1 MKRKILIIDDE
12 EHILELLKVNLEF
25 SGYETHT
32 YETGKGAL
40 ELIAKIEPDLILLDL
55 MLPEID
61 GIEICKKIRKNSKFN
76 KIKLLIL
83 SAKSDEIDKILCLE
97 IGADDYITKPFS
109 LRELLAR
116 IKAIFRRENYEYDNI
131 SQVQSLEKKK
141 KTKELKEKVIYYKD
155 LKVNLEKGEIYKG
168 TLKLNLTTKEFKLFT
183 FLLSHKGEVLL
194 RENIIEQVWK
204 FDSGNSRSLDVH
216 IRKLRMKL
224 GDNNNYYLETIR
236 GIGYM
241 VPLE

>member
-1 MKRKILIIDDE
+1 MKKKILVIDDE
-12 EHILELLKVNLEF
+12 EHILELLKINLEF
-25 SGYETHT
+25 SGYDT
-32 YETGKGAL
+32 YAYDTGKDVL
-40 ELIAKIEPDLILLDL
+40 EIIEKTKPDLILLDL

-61 GIEICKKIRKNSKFN
+61 GIEICKRIRRNPKFN

-116 IKAIFRRENYEYDNI
+116 IKAIFRRVDFEYDNTVEVMKKI
-131 SQVQSLEKKK
+131 DEKKENI
-141 KTKELKEKVIYYKD
+141 KEEIIYYKD
-155 LKVNLEKGEIYKG
+155 LKVDLKKGEIYKG
-168 TLKLNLTTKEFKLFT
+168 EIKLNLTTKEFKLFS
-183 FLLSHKGEVLL
+183 FLLLHKGEVLL

-204 FDSGNSRSLDVH
+204 FDNNNSRSLDVH
-216 IRKLRMKL
+216 IRKLRIKL
-224 GDNNNYYLETIR
+224 GDKNNSYLETIR

-241 VPLE
+241 VLLE

>member
-1 MKRKILIIDDE
+1 MKKKILVIDDE
-12 EHILELLKVNLEF
+12 EHILELLKINLEF
-25 SGYETHT
+25 SGYEP
-32 YETGKGAL
+32 YIYNTGKGAL
-40 ELIAKIEPDLILLDL
+40 EKIEEINPDLILLDL

-61 GIEICKKIRKNSKFN
+61 GIEICKKIRGNSKLN
-76 KIKLLIL
+76 RIKLLIL

-116 IKAIFRRENYEYDNI
+116 IKAIFRRVDFEYENTIKVKQDVEVVEDSIKENI
-131 SQVQSLEKKK
+131 
-141 KTKELKEKVIYYKD
+141 IYYKD
-155 LKVNLEKGEIYKG
+155 LKVDLEKGEIYKG
-168 TLKLNLTTKEFKLFT
+168 ITKLNLTTKEFKLFT
-183 FLLSHKGEVLL
+183 FLLNHKGKVLL

-204 FDSGNSRSLDVH
+204 FDNGNSRSLDVH

-224 GDNNNYYLETIR
+224 GDNNNSYLETIR

>member
-1 MKRKILIIDDE
+1 MKKKILVVDDE
-12 EHILELLKVNLEF
+12 EHILELLKINLEY
-25 SGYETHT
+25 SGYDTYT
-32 YETGKGAL
+32 YETGKGVL
-40 ELIAKIEPDLILLDL
+40 EVIEKIKPDLILLDL

-61 GIEICKKIRKNSKFN
+61 GIEICKRIRQNSKFN

-116 IKAIFRRENYEYDNI
+116 IKAIFRREDLDYDNTI
-131 SQVQSLEKKK
+131 DTKNSEKKEK
-141 KTKELKEKVIYYKD
+141 SKENIIYYKD
-155 LKVNLEKGEIYKG
+155 LKLDLIEGKIYKNDER
-168 TLKLNLTTKEFKLFT
+168 LNLTTKEFKLFS
-183 FLLSHKGEVLL
+183 FLLSHKGEVLT
-194 RENIIEQVWK
+194 RESIIERVWK
-204 FDSGNSRSLDVH
+204 FDKGNSRSLDVH

-224 GDNNNYYLETIR
+224 GDNNNSYLETIR

>member
-1 MKRKILIIDDE
+1 MKKKILVIDDE
-12 EHILELLKVNLEF
+12 EHILELLKINLEF
-25 SGYETHT
+25 SGYDT
-32 YETGKGAL
+32 YAYDTGKDVL
-40 ELIAKIEPDLILLDL
+40 EIIEKTNPDLILLDL

-61 GIEICKKIRKNSKFN
+61 GIEICKRIRRNPKFN

-116 IKAIFRRENYEYDNI
+116 IKAIFRRVDFEYDNTVEVMKKI
-131 SQVQSLEKKK
+131 DEKKENI
-141 KTKELKEKVIYYKD
+141 KED
-155 LKVNLEKGEIYKG
+155 LKKGEIYKG
-168 TLKLNLTTKEFKLFT
+168 EIKLNLTTKEFKLFS
-183 FLLSHKGEVLL
+183 FLLLHKGEVLL

-204 FDSGNSRSLDVH
+204 FDNNNSRSLDVH
-216 IRKLRMKL
+216 IRKLRIKL
-224 GDNNNYYLETIR
+224 GDKNNSYLETIR

>member
-1 MKRKILIIDDE
+1 MKKKILVIDDE
-12 EHILELLKVNLEF
+12 EHILELLKINLEF
-25 SGYETHT
+25 SGYDT
-32 YETGKGAL
+32 YAYDTGKDVL
-40 ELIAKIEPDLILLDL
+40 EIIEKTNPDLILLDL

-61 GIEICKKIRKNSKFN
+61 GIEICKRIRRNPKFN

-116 IKAIFRRENYEYDNI
+116 IKAIFRRVDFEYDNTVEVMKKI
-131 SQVQSLEKKK
+131 DEKKENI
-141 KTKELKEKVIYYKD
+141 KEEIIYYKD
-155 LKVNLEKGEIYKG
+155 LKVDLKKGEI
-168 TLKLNLTTKEFKLFT
+168 KLNLTTKEFKLFS
-183 FLLSHKGEVLL
+183 FLLLHKGEVLL

-204 FDSGNSRSLDVH
+204 FDNNNSRSLDVH
-216 IRKLRMKL
+216 IRKLRIKL
-224 GDNNNYYLETIR
+224 GDKNNSYLETIR

>member
-1 MKRKILIIDDE
+1 MKKKILVIDDE
-12 EHILELLKVNLEF
+12 EHILELLKINLEF
-25 SGYETHT
+25 SGYDT
-32 YETGKGAL
+32 YAYDTGKDVL
-40 ELIAKIEPDLILLDL
+40 EIIEKTNPDLILLDL

-61 GIEICKKIRKNSKFN
+61 GIEICN

-116 IKAIFRRENYEYDNI
+116 IKAIFRRVDFEYDNTVEVMKKI
-131 SQVQSLEKKK
+131 DEKKENI
-141 KTKELKEKVIYYKD
+141 KEEIIYYKD
-155 LKVNLEKGEIYKG
+155 LKVDLKKGEIYKG
-168 TLKLNLTTKEFKLFT
+168 EIKLNLTTKEFKLFS
-183 FLLSHKGEVLL
+183 FLLLHKGEVLL

-204 FDSGNSRSLDVH
+204 FDNNNSRSLDVH
-216 IRKLRMKL
+216 IRKLRIKL
-224 GDNNNYYLETIR
+224 GDKNNSYLETIR

>member
-1 MKRKILIIDDE
+1 MKKKILVIDDE
-12 EHILELLKVNLEF
+12 EHILELLKINLEF
-25 SGYETHT
+25 SGYDT
-32 YETGKGAL
+32 YVYDTGKDAL
-40 ELIAKIEPDLILLDL
+40 EIIEKTNPDLILLDL

-61 GIEICKKIRKNSKFN
+61 GIEICKRIRRNPKFN

-116 IKAIFRRENYEYDNI
+116 IKAIFRRVDFEYDNTVEVMKKI
-131 SQVQSLEKKK
+131 DEKKENI
-141 KTKELKEKVIYYKD
+141 KEEIIYYKD
-155 LKVNLEKGEIYKG
+155 LKVDLNKGEI
-168 TLKLNLTTKEFKLFT
+168 KLNLTTKEFKLFS
-183 FLLSHKGEVLL
+183 FLLLHKGEVLL

-204 FDSGNSRSLDVH
+204 FDNNNSRSLDVH
-216 IRKLRMKL
+216 IRKLRIKL
-224 GDNNNYYLETIR
+224 GDKNNSYLETIR

>member
-1 MKRKILIIDDE
+1 MKKKILVIDDE
-12 EHILELLKVNLEF
+12 EHILELLKLNLEF
-25 SGYETHT
+25 SGYDVCV
-32 YETGKGAL
+32 YESGKEAL
-40 ELIAKIEPDLILLDL
+40 EVVEKINPDLILLDL
-55 MLPEID
+55 MLPEVD
-61 GIEICKKIRKNSKFN
+61 GIEICKRIRKNSKFN

-116 IKAIFRRENYEYDNI
+116 IKAVFRRGDFEYDNI
-131 SQVQSLEKKK
+131 LETSKKLNENRVEENK
-141 KTKELKEKVIYYKD
+141 NNIIYYKD
-155 LKVNLEKGEIYKG
+155 LKVDLEKGKVYKG
-168 TLKLNLTTKEFKLFT
+168 TTELNLTTKEFKLFI

-204 FDSGNSRSLDVH
+204 FDNGNSRSLDVH
-216 IRKLRMKL
+216 IRKLRIKL
-224 GDNNNYYLETIR
+224 KDNSNSYLETIR
-236 GIGYM
+236 GIGYT